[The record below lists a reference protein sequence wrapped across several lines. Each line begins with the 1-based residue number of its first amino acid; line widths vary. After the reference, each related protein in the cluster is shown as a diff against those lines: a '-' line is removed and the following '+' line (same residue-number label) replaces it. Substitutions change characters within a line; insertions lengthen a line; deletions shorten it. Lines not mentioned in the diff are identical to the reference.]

1 METSIQRIQQY
12 ILKVLLIKGGKKMR
26 KALKVLSVF
35 VLSVALMFT
44 FVQPVSFAKQ
54 DVDSVIS
61 QTEGGN
67 EMSGELGQVAGT
79 VINWLWGIS
88 IIITIIV
95 VMYIG
100 IKFIIGSTQEKAEYK
115 KSLMPLVVGVILVVF
130 ATTLVKFLFSMG

>member
-1 METSIQRIQQY
+1 
-12 ILKVLLIKGGKKMR
+12 MR
-26 KALKVLSVF
+26 KAFKLLSVF
-35 VLSVALMFT
+35 ILSVMLMFT
-44 FVQPVSFAKQ
+44 FAQPVCFADHGSVDETLGKINSDKQ
-54 DVDSVIS
+54 
-61 QTEGGN
+61 
-67 EMSGELGQVAGT
+67 MSGELGEVAGT

-88 IIITIIV
+88 IIVAIIV

>member
-1 METSIQRIQQY
+1 
-12 ILKVLLIKGGKKMR
+12 MR

-88 IIITIIV
+88 IIIAIIV